1 MGILFN
7 IWPTSV
13 EGWVGLI
20 LMFLGLIGSIAAL
33 IPTAIKLFKALK
45 EIVKNKNWQKIL
57 ELADNAMELAE
68 ITSLHGSDKRDL
80 VINTV
85 RKGCSELDIELNEEL
100 VENLIKYIDE
110 SIQWLNRMNNSKEW
124 GGGGC

>member
-1 MGILFN
+1 MWILFN

-13 EGWVGLI
+13 EGWIGLI

-80 VINTV
+80 VIETV
-85 RKGCSELDIELNEEL
+85 RTGCSELDIELNEEL
-100 VENLIKYIDE
+100 VENLIKYIDDT
-110 SIQWLNRMNNSKEW
+110 IQWLNRMHNSKE
-124 GGGGC
+124 

>member
-110 SIQWLNRMNNSKEW
+110 SIQWLNRMNNSKE
-124 GGGGC
+124 

>member
-33 IPTAIKLFKALK
+33 LPTAIKLFKALK

-110 SIQWLNRMNNSKEW
+110 SIQWLNRMNNSKE
-124 GGGGC
+124 

>member
-20 LMFLGLIGSIAAL
+20 LMFLGLVGSIAAL

-110 SIQWLNRMNNSKEW
+110 SIQWLNRMNNSKE
-124 GGGGC
+124 

>member
-1 MGILFN
+1 MWILFN

-13 EGWVGLI
+13 EGWIGLI
-20 LMFLGLIGSIAAL
+20 LMFLGLIGSMAAL

-80 VINTV
+80 VIETV
-85 RKGCSELDIELNEEL
+85 RTGCSELDIELNEEL
-100 VENLIKYIDE
+100 VENLIKYIDDT
-110 SIQWLNRMNNSKEW
+110 IQWLNRMHNSKE
-124 GGGGC
+124 

>member
-1 MGILFN
+1 MWILFN

-20 LMFLGLIGSIAAL
+20 LVFLGLIGSIAAL

-110 SIQWLNRMNNSKEW
+110 SIQWLNRMNNSKE
-124 GGGGC
+124 

>member
-1 MGILFN
+1 MWILFN
-7 IWPTSV
+7 IWPASV

-110 SIQWLNRMNNSKEW
+110 SIQWLNRMNNSKE
-124 GGGGC
+124 

>member
-1 MGILFN
+1 MRILFN

-110 SIQWLNRMNNSKEW
+110 SIQWLNRMNNSKE
-124 GGGGC
+124 

>member
-1 MGILFN
+1 MWILFN

-110 SIQWLNRMNNSKEW
+110 SIQWLNRMNNSKE
-124 GGGGC
+124 

>member
-1 MGILFN
+1 MWILFN

-100 VENLIKYIDE
+100 VENLIKYIDD
-110 SIQWLNRMNNSKEW
+110 SIQWLNRMHNSKE
-124 GGGGC
+124 

>member
-7 IWPTSV
+7 IWPASV

-110 SIQWLNRMNNSKEW
+110 SIQWLNRMNNSKE
-124 GGGGC
+124 

>member
-1 MGILFN
+1 MRILFN

-110 SIQWLNRMNNSKEW
+110 SIRWLNRMNNSKE
-124 GGGGC
+124 